1 MAPRIATRLLVDA
14 LIRRAEAGS
23 GFAAVIAKG
32 DPSSGALLVLITCRG
47 SDPIVYERLLAPS
60 GDYLWSETRGAAN
73 AEETRKF
80 LEKRRRGDP
89 DLWVLELD
97 VPEVERFVAEMNALG

>member
-1 MAPRIATRLLVDA
+1 MPPRVATRVLVDA
-14 LIRRAEAGS
+14 LIRRSAAEG

-32 DPSSGALLVLITCRG
+32 DPSSGALLVLLTCRG
-47 SDPIVYERLLAPS
+47 SDPVVYERLLDAS
-60 GDYLWSETRGAAN
+60 GGYVWRETRGAAN

-97 VPEVERFVAEMNALG
+97 VPEAERFVAEMNALG